1 MRMHSQSGQVMS
13 GIPISVETMTTN
25 TVQLASVRV
34 ITDDLPQLVRFYEV
48 LTGATPQYL
57 TDDFVELVTPSA
69 TFALSTPERVAFITD
84 NTPRAAANRTAI
96 VEFVVEDVESLL
108 ALMKTELGDDLDI
121 VQAPTLMPWGN
132 LSVLIRDPE
141 GSLINLY
148 TPVTPQALQLQ
159 QNRTPKMPP
168 PINTV
173 LA

>member
-1 MRMHSQSGQVMS
+1 
-13 GIPISVETMTTN
+13 MTTN

-34 ITDDLPQLVRFYEV
+34 ITDDLPRLVRFYEV

-69 TFALSTPERVAFITD
+69 TFALSAPERVAFITD
-84 NTPRAAANRTAI
+84 NPPRAGANRTSI
-96 VEFVVEDVESLL
+96 VEFVVADVESLL
-108 ALMKTELGDDLDI
+108 ARMKTELGDDLDV

-141 GSLINLY
+141 GSLVNLY
-148 TPVTPQALQLQ
+148 TPVTPQAQQLQ

-168 PINTV
+168 P
-173 LA
+173 AGEES

>member
-1 MRMHSQSGQVMS
+1 
-13 GIPISVETMTTN
+13 MTTN

-84 NTPRAAANRTAI
+84 NPPRAAANRTAI
-96 VEFVVEDVESLL
+96 VEFVVQDVESLL
-108 ALMKTELGDDLDI
+108 TLMKTELGDDLDI
-121 VQAPTLMPWGN
+121 VQAPTMMPWGN
-132 LSVLIRDPE
+132 MSVLIRDPE

-168 PINTV
+168 PAN
-173 LA
+173 

>member
-1 MRMHSQSGQVMS
+1 MS
-13 GIPISVETMTTN
+13 GIRVSVVIMTTN

-84 NTPRAAANRTAI
+84 NPPRAAANRTAI

-121 VQAPTLMPWGN
+121 VQAPTMMPWGN
-132 LSVLIRDPE
+132 VSVLIRDPE
-141 GSLINLY
+141 GSLVNLY

-168 PINTV
+168 PTK
-173 LA
+173 AD